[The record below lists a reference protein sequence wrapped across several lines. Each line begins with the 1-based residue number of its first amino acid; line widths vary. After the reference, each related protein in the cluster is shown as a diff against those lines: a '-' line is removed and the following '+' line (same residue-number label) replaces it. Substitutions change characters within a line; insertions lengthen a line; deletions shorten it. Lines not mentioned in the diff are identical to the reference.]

1 MDCRIHPMSA
11 FFAALLA
18 ITPAA
23 PVFVPPV
30 ERPITLT
37 VSETRTL
44 DGIESSFATTRRV
57 VFHARDGGYVADVD
71 TLSASGEAANSS
83 SAIAEAGLSAL
94 IGRRMTITLDRAGQ
108 PVAVDDREA
117 LWTHVVDAIAGAI
130 RRRNPGSAS
139 DSADPAPVA
148 MLRSLS
154 AERQLAMLASTLSPP
169 DRSRG
174 RSDADARVP
183 PGHARDAGAG
193 WSVDTA
199 RRHRTQRAGGGW
211 THPHHSR
218 SERRLRRPSRHVPPD
233 PARRSRHRPGARY
246 PPDDRDRE
254 RRGHRPAGSHFL
266 RDDRVE

>member
-1 MDCRIHPMSA
+1 MGRLVDPMSA
-11 FFAALLA
+11 LLAALLA

-23 PVFVPPV
+23 PVFAPPV

-44 DGIESSFATTRRV
+44 DGVESSFATTRRV

-108 PVAVDDREA
+108 PVAVADREA

-130 RRRNPGSAS
+130 RRRKPGSAS

-148 MLRSLS
+148 TLRSLPP
-154 AERQLAMLASTLSPP
+154 ERQLAMLASTLSPLIDPAAAAAQTHASRPIALTMRAP
-169 DRSRG
+169 DGVSTPLSGTERSERAE
-174 RSDADARVP
+174 D
-183 PGHARDAGAG
+183 GH
-193 WSVDTA
+193 VLTA
-199 RRHRTQRAGGGW
+199 RELSGGSTDRRVTFHLTQRA
-211 THPHHSR
+211 
-218 SERRLRRPSRHVPPD
+218 D
-233 PARRSRHRPGARY
+233 PATGLVLDTSQTTEIESGAGTVRLV
-246 PPDDRDRE
+246 RTFSATT
-254 RRGHRPAGSHFL
+254 G
-266 RDDRVE
+266 

>member
-130 RRRNPGSAS
+130 RRRNPGAS

-154 AERQLAMLASTLSPP
+154 AERQLAMLASTLSPLIDPAAAATQTRASHPVTLVMRAP
-169 DRSRG
+169 DGVST
-174 RSDADARVP
+174 P
-183 PGHARDAGAG
+183 LAG
-193 WSVDTA
+193 TA
-199 RRHRTQRAGGGW
+199 RSEREADGRILTTRDLSGDSADRRVTFRLTQRA
-211 THPHHSR
+211 
-218 SERRLRRPSRHVPPD
+218 D
-233 PARRSRHRPGARY
+233 PATGLVLDTRQTTEIESGAGTVRLV
-246 PPDDRDRE
+246 RIFSATI
-254 RRGHRPAGSHFL
+254 G
-266 RDDRVE
+266 